1 VSSGDSRQPQGQLPP
16 LLRVTRLLRL
26 GLDWTVDT
34 RVKRLSPSASPVT
47 LRVPLIAGEA
57 VVSAGL
63 QVADDA
69 VLISL
74 PPGSR
79 ETGWRSTLQPV
90 DRLRL
95 VAGDDPRL
103 TEQWQVEVSPLWHL
117 SSSGLAP
124 VHNLSA
130 ADRWLP
136 SWRPWP
142 GEVLELALSR
152 PAGVLGPTLTLDRS
166 AYVLSPGRR
175 ASEATLNLTLRSSQ
189 GGRHRIQLPDAA
201 ELTRFAIDG
210 QSRPL
215 ALQGRALDLPLVPG
229 SQGIELG
236 WREPSGLVTLYRPAV
251 IDFGT
256 PGVNAETEVRLGPE
270 RWVLWTQGP
279 GVGPAVQFW
288 GLLLV
293 MALVAALL
301 ARLRLTPLGFLDW
314 LLLGIGLSQVG
325 VWVAALVA
333 LWLFALGL
341 RRRLDADAPAWRFN
355 LAQVGLALLTLAALL
370 ALLVAVQQG
379 LLGSPQMQI
388 AGNGSS
394 AGRLVW
400 YLDRSGPETLPV
412 AVVSVSI
419 WVYRLL
425 MLAWALWLAMRLL
438 SWLRWGWEGFS
449 APTLWRAL
457 PLKAS
462 RRGVPGKHLDDDGL
476 SLDV

>member
-1 VSSGDSRQPQGQLPP
+1 
-16 LLRVTRLLRL
+16 
-26 GLDWTVDT
+26 
-34 RVKRLSPSASPVT
+34 
-47 LRVPLIAGEA
+47 
-57 VVSAGL
+57 
-63 QVADDA
+63 
-69 VLISL
+69 
-74 PPGSR
+74 
-79 ETGWRSTLQPV
+79 
-90 DRLRL
+90 

-175 ASEATLNLTLRSSQ
+175 ASEATLSLTLRSSQ

-279 GVGPAVQFW
+279 GIGPAVQFW

-341 RRRLDADAPAWRFN
+341 RRRLDAMRPPGASIWPRWVWRCSRSPRCWPCWLPCSRGCSVARRCRSLAMGRPPAGWS
-355 LAQVGLALLTLAALL
+355 GIWIAA
-370 ALLVAVQQG
+370 VPRPSR
-379 LLGSPQMQI
+379 SPLC
-388 AGNGSS
+388 
-394 AGRLVW
+394 RC
-400 YLDRSGPETLPV
+400 RSG
-412 AVVSVSI
+412 SI
-419 WVYRLL
+419 D
-425 MLAWALWLAMRLL
+425 
-438 SWLRWGWEGFS
+438 S
-449 APTLWRAL
+449 
-457 PLKAS
+457 
-462 RRGVPGKHLDDDGL
+462 
-476 SLDV
+476 